1 MSEQNVYEKRERVCD
16 LGYLRTPYVIEDEK
30 IGWRCAS
37 EPVQDFV
44 RKGGVEAETVGRKCV
59 CNALMASIDLGQ
71 TQKNGERELPLVT
84 SGDDVTRVARFL
96 KPGADTYSAAD
107 VVDYLLRDVTT
118 G

>member
-1 MSEQNVYEKRERVCD
+1 
-16 LGYLRTPYVIEDEK
+16 
-30 IGWRCAS
+30 
-37 EPVQDFV
+37 
-44 RKGGVEAETVGRKCV
+44 
-59 CNALMASIDLGQ
+59 MASIDLGQ